1 MSSYEYDVN
10 TLREICPIFV
20 EQDLDSEKQQSSSIT
35 YDLSD
40 YEASLMKNRDNYIS
54 KVEQGNL
61 YIDKLLALEEKYFI
75 QKYGEEIYKY
85 MLEQR
90 KMFMDS
96 KNVQECKSSVFANS
110 QTINVTSDLIYLV
123 PNLINDLSGE
133 YEQYKIL
140 QESDMDNVASKVKIN
155 NKEINENIFDLY
167 GETSVNQRKIEYR
180 HEEIMKVNVMNNMIT
195 MVYYFILI
203 GLLVYFAYKNELNL
217 GKKWIL
223 YLLLFLFPL
232 IIYPFLFH
240 YIKKLFVYL
249 SSHMEIH
256 GPKNAFLNQKLDMDF
271 LDKHDI

>member
-20 EQDLDSEKQQSSSIT
+20 EQDLESEKQKSSSIT
-35 YDLSD
+35 YDLSE
-40 YEASLMKNRDNYIS
+40 YEASLMKSRDDYIS

-75 QKYGEEIYKY
+75 QKYGQEIYNY

-90 KMFMDS
+90 KRFMDS
-96 KNVQECKSSVFANS
+96 KNVQECKSSVFS
-110 QTINVTSDLIYLV
+110 GSETIAVNSDLTYLV

-140 QESDMDNVASKVKIN
+140 QESDMDNVASKVKVN

-217 GKKWIL
+217 GKKWVL

-232 IIYPFLFH
+232 IIYPFVFH
-240 YIKKLFVYL
+240 YIKKLFIYL